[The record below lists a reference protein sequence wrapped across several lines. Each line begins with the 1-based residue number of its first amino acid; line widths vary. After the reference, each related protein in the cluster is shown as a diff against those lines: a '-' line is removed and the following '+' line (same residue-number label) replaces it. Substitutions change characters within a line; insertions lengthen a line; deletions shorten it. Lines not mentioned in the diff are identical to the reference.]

1 MLNPGTY
8 LQGRYEILEKIGS
21 GGMSVVYKAK
31 CHTLNRLVAI
41 KVLKEEFASDENF
54 VSKFKMEAQAAARL
68 SHPNI
73 VNVYDVVDEENLHY
87 IVMEL
92 IEGITLKNYIEKKEL
107 LDSKEAIGI
116 AIQVAQGIAA
126 AHEQHIIHRDIK
138 PQNMIISKDGK
149 VKVADFGIARA
160 VSSQTVNSSAA
171 VGSVHYISPEQ
182 ARGGYCDERSDIY
195 SFGITLYEMV
205 TGRVPFEGD
214 NTVAV
219 ALAHL
224 EDPVVPPG
232 DYNPQVYPGLEDIIL
247 KCTKKKPDRRYGSM
261 EEVIHDLHRVLM
273 DPECD
278 IYQNEEIEE
287 GGDPYQTRPIS
298 KDELSQIRD
307 HHRRKSRETG
317 ADEAEKG
324 IEGLETSDEE
334 NGSPDS
340 LSKEDA
346 EEFGDGTGDHR
357 SRYHSSRKREFHK
370 KIPSR
375 KRDEDV
381 STQFERMIAAIGII
395 AAILVVIV
403 VVFVFSRLT
412 GLFWPGS
419 GQDSQ
424 ENQTEAVTQSA
435 SMEEIQVIPD
445 EGETIMPNVLDLP
458 RDMAESKLKEYDI
471 VMKVTGEEYSENY
484 SKGYVMRQDVDEGTA
499 VEKWSTVGVTISK
512 GSERVDV
519 KALNLS
525 GMDKKQAEEIL
536 KDKDLIP
543 SAKEEANDTV
553 PKGKVIRV
561 GTEEAKAGDTVELFV
576 SSGPKT
582 VQGQVPKLT
591 DGDAAAADALL
602 KAAGLVSGTVTYEY
616 DPSKPHGQVLSQSEL
631 PGTML
636 EPQSAVDYVV
646 NDSAQASTEAAAAKT
661 GEEEKYYVGSIDAT
675 CSLSNYIG
683 PASQTSSVRILI
695 RLKQK
700 DPKDANTYVYTNLI
714 SPRLVVGSQ
723 DIPVVFS
730 RIKGAYGVDSGIV
743 EVVDVDNDD
752 KVIQSWPVSFFP
764 AG

>member
-92 IEGITLKNYIEKKEL
+92 IEGITLKSYIEKKEL

-232 DYNPQVYPGLEDIIL
+232 DYNPQVYQGLEDIIL

-324 IEGLETSDEE
+324 TEGLETSDEE

>member
-8 LQGRYEILEKIGS
+8 LQERYEILEKIGS

-92 IEGITLKNYIEKKEL
+92 IEGITLKSYIEKKEL

-261 EEVIHDLHRVLM
+261 EEVIHDLRRVLM

-324 IEGLETSDEE
+324 TEGLETSDEE

-445 EGETIMPNVLDLP
+445 EGGTIMPNVLDLP

-499 VEKWSTVGVTISK
+499 VEKWSIVGVTISK

>member
-92 IEGITLKNYIEKKEL
+92 IEGITLKSYIEKKKL

-261 EEVIHDLHRVLM
+261 EEVIHDLRRVLM

-324 IEGLETSDEE
+324 TEGLETSDEE

>member
-1 MLNPGTY
+1 
-8 LQGRYEILEKIGS
+8 
-21 GGMSVVYKAK
+21 
-31 CHTLNRLVAI
+31 
-41 KVLKEEFASDENF
+41 
-54 VSKFKMEAQAAARL
+54 MEAQAAARL

-92 IEGITLKNYIEKKEL
+92 IEGITLKSYIEKKEL

-224 EDPVVPPG
+224 EDAVVPPG

-261 EEVIHDLHRVLM
+261 EEVIHDLRRVLM

-324 IEGLETSDEE
+324 TEGLETSDEE

-357 SRYHSSRKREFHK
+357 SRYHSSCKREFHK

-424 ENQTEAVTQSA
+424 ENQTEAVTQSV

-512 GSERVDV
+512 GSERIDV

>member
-8 LQGRYEILEKIGS
+8 LQERYEILEKIGS

-92 IEGITLKNYIEKKEL
+92 IEGITLKSYIEKKEL

-261 EEVIHDLHRVLM
+261 EEVIHDLRRVLM

-317 ADEAEKG
+317 ADEAEKVT
-324 IEGLETSDEE
+324 EGLETSDEE

-395 AAILVVIV
+395 AALLVLIV
-403 VVFVFSRLT
+403 VVLVFSRLT

-499 VEKWSTVGVTISK
+499 VEKWSTVGVIISK

>member
-8 LQGRYEILEKIGS
+8 LQERYEILEKIGS

-92 IEGITLKNYIEKKEL
+92 IEGITLKSYIEKKEL

-261 EEVIHDLHRVLM
+261 EEVIHDLRRVLM

-278 IYQNEEIEE
+278 IYQNEEIEK

-324 IEGLETSDEE
+324 TEGLETSDEE

-357 SRYHSSRKREFHK
+357 SRHHSSRKREFHK

-445 EGETIMPNVLDLP
+445 EGGTIMPNVLDLP

-591 DGDAAAADALL
+591 DGDAAVADALL

>member
-92 IEGITLKNYIEKKEL
+92 IEGITLKSYIEKKEL

-224 EDPVVPPG
+224 EDSVVPPG

-261 EEVIHDLHRVLM
+261 EEVIHDLRRVLM

-324 IEGLETSDEE
+324 TEGLETSDEE

-484 SKGYVMRQDVDEGTA
+484 SKGYVMRQDVDKGTA

>member
-232 DYNPQVYPGLEDIIL
+232 DYNPQVYSGLEDIIL

-261 EEVIHDLHRVLM
+261 EEVIHDLRRVLM

-324 IEGLETSDEE
+324 TEGLETSDEE

>member
-261 EEVIHDLHRVLM
+261 EEVIHDLRRVLM

-324 IEGLETSDEE
+324 TEGLETSDEE

-412 GLFWPGS
+412 GRFWPGS